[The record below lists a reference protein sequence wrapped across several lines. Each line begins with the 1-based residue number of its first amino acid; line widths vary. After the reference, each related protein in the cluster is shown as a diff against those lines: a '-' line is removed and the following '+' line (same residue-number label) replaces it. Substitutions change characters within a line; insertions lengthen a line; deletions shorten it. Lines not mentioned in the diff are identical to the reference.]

1 MTHMPALSLRT
12 SFSVLT
18 AALLLAGCGA
28 VVHTPYQQPAFQVP
42 ERWQGETAVA
52 AHAPTSQTAHA
63 ATGHDWWRRFD
74 DPVLINL
81 VEQAIAR
88 NNDLAVAAIRVR
100 RAQLQAGLAQDN
112 RLPQLSASGQAGT
125 SRRIDES
132 ARWSE
137 SDSASASVKYELD
150 LWGRLFSLHDSAR
163 WEALATEEDRR
174 SAELALIGSTMDL
187 YWQASYNRQRLQNS
201 EASIAHARTT
211 LDLVRAQFDAGAVS
225 PLEVAEAEQNLYGQ
239 EASHQQLQQDLQET
253 LNALSILFDAP
264 PGGQFDIPARLPDT
278 ALPDIAPGLP
288 AGLLARRPD
297 LQAAELRLR
306 RTLSS
311 SDAVRASY
319 YPSISLTGSLG
330 SSSTAL
336 SSVLNSP
343 VATLGIGINL
353 PFLQWNQMNL
363 NIAASKAEYEE
374 AVVGF
379 RQTLYVAMSEVDNA
393 LSARQQLASQG
404 QLLAQTL
411 RSARQAEALYEVR
424 YRLGA
429 VPLRSWLDAQEKRRT
444 AEINVA
450 QNRFNQYS
458 NMVTLYKALGGD
470 TDQEPI
476 ASADASGLR

>member
-1 MTHMPALSLRT
+1 MKHMPVTPLRPSLT
-12 SFSVLT
+12 VL
-18 AALLLAGCGA
+18 AATLLLAGCGA
-28 VVHTPYQQPAFQVP
+28 IVHTPYRQPTFQAP
-42 ERWQGETAVA
+42 EHWQGGTKSTT
-52 AHAPTSQTAHA
+52 PG
-63 ATGHDWWRRFD
+63 ATHQPENATIDHEWWRRFD

-81 VEQAIAR
+81 VEQALAR
-88 NNDLAVAAIRVR
+88 NNDLAAAAIRVR

-137 SDSASASVKYELD
+137 SDSANASVKYELD
-150 LWGRLFSLHDSAR
+150 LWGRLSSLHDSAR

-174 SAELALIGSTMDL
+174 SAELALIGSTMNL
-187 YWQASYNRQRLQNS
+187 YWQASYNHQRLQNS

-311 SDAVRASY
+311 GDAVRASY

-330 SSSTAL
+330 SASTAL
-336 SSVLNSP
+336 SSLLNSP

-363 NIAASKAEYEE
+363 NIAASRAEYEE
-374 AVVGF
+374 AVIGF
-379 RQTLYVAMSEVDNA
+379 RQALYVAMSEVDNA

-404 QLLAQTL
+404 QLLQQTL
-411 RSARQAEALYEVR
+411 ASARQAEALYEVR

-450 QNRFNQYS
+450 QNRFSQYS

-470 TDQEPI
+470 TDQYPLT
-476 ASADASGLR
+476 SSDANGLR